1 MALSKTVKG
10 TDVVFSGNDNS
21 SWKYVIDTN
30 KKESA
35 IRFNANKKYSHKDI
49 KFESAMHGVVL
60 ADGDGEFYITAAD
73 TNFIWGDDGV
83 LYGKHV
89 YYPII
94 EVSGYR
100 FNVSGGYYAEE
111 GYIISAPIQLSNEEK
126 TGSWIIRLENL
137 GATTGY
143 YGCVAYN
150 ASNASLGRIIMSSQ
164 TIDKRYFYT
173 AQIPAGTSYIRIS
186 CKNADTDK
194 IIAKLYNNN
203 DLNRFLKDEVFDNS
217 WYVSGDDIFL
227 TSNKTVSNIIKLE
240 TKDKII
246 KNNIDLTIEHPG
258 IVMKDSVDSF
268 YITTSTDTWNFSIDS
283 NNNLTILNED
293 DL

>member
-35 IRFNANKKYSHKDI
+35 VRFNTNKKYSHKDI
-49 KFESAMHGVVL
+49 KFESAMPGVVL
-60 ADGDGEFYITAAD
+60 ANGDGEFYITAAD
-73 TNFIWGDDGV
+73 THFIWGDDGV

-89 YYPII
+89 YYPTL

-100 FNVSGGYYAEE
+100 LLPDGGYYAED
-111 GYIISAPIQLSNEEK
+111 GYIISVPIQLSDEEK
-126 TGSWIIRLENL
+126 TGSWTIRLENL

-143 YGCVAYN
+143 YGCAAYN
-150 ASNASLGRIIMSSQ
+150 ASNTSLGRIIMSSQ
-164 TIDKRYFYT
+164 AIDKRYSYT

-186 CKNADTDK
+186 CKSADIDK

-203 DLNRFLKDEVFDNS
+203 DLNRFLKDETFDNN
-217 WYVSGDDIFL
+217 WYVAADDMFL
-227 TSNKTVSNIIKLE
+227 TSNKTESNIIKLG

-246 KNNIDLTIEHPG
+246 KNNIGLTMKHSG
-258 IVMKDSVDSF
+258 IVMNDSIDSF
-268 YITTSTDTWNFSIDS
+268 YITTPTDTWNFSIDS
-283 NNNLTILNED
+283 NNNLTIINER